1 MKKSIAALAAAT
13 LLTGMLLL
21 PAGAS
26 AESEAA
32 EPLLD
37 ENGNQVEINVYNWGE
52 YISTG
57 EDGSLDVNAEFTRRT
72 GIKVNY
78 TTFETNESL
87 YAKLKSSG
95 ESYDVI
101 IPSDYMI
108 ARMIE
113 EDMLAPLDFSNIP
126 NFDKIADRF
135 KEDCEYDPGNQYSV
149 PYTYGQ
155 VGILYNDEMVTETV
169 DSWDILWDEKYEGQI
184 LMFSNWRDAFGI
196 AQKRLGYSFN
206 STNMDEWNAAAD
218 SLREQKPLVQAYVM
232 DQIFDKMGGGE
243 AALAPYYAGDALTI
257 HSNNEHIQFAVP
269 KEGTNLFVDAMC
281 IPKNCNNKEAAE
293 AYINFMC
300 ETDVA
305 TDNIEYISYASPQEE
320 AAAAH
325 AEYLREEYGDWAV
338 DIIYPS
344 TSGENDEVFLNLPE
358 DVNTQVENIWI
369 EIQGSGGGAI
379 YIVLTVVILVVLAGG
394 IVFFR
399 VRKHMREKEL

>member
-1 MKKSIAALAAAT
+1 MKRIIAALSACILLAGAAILPAAA
-13 LLTGMLLL
+13 
-21 PAGAS
+21 
-26 AESEAA
+26 EEAA
-32 EPLLD
+32 APLLD
-37 ENGNQVEINVYNWGE
+37 ENGKQVEINVYNWGE

-57 EDGSLDVNAEFTRRT
+57 DDGSMDVNAEFTKRT

-108 ARMIE
+108 ARMIK
-113 EDMLAPLDFSNIP
+113 EDMLTPLDFSNIP
-126 NFDKIADRF
+126 NYAKIDERF
-135 KEDCEYDPGNQYSV
+135 KTDCPYDPENKYTV

-155 VGILYNDEMVTETV
+155 VGILYNDELV
-169 DSWDILWDEKYEGQI
+169 DDPVESWDILWNEKYKKQI

-206 STNMDEWNAAAD
+206 STDEAQWEAAAEQ
-218 SLREQKPLVQAYVM
+218 LRQQKPLVQAYVM
-232 DQIFDKMGGGE
+232 DQIFDKMASGE

-257 HSNNEHIQFAVP
+257 HSDNEHIQFAVP

-281 IPKNCNNKEAAE
+281 IPKNCGNKAAAE

-305 TDNIEYISYASPQEE
+305 ADNIAYISYASPQTE
-320 AAAAH
+320 AAVLH
-325 AEYLREEYGDWAV
+325 AEYLQEEYGDWAV
-338 DIIYPS
+338 DIIYPEA
-344 TSGENDEVFLNLPE
+344 SGENDEIFAILPDDLNKKI
-358 DVNTQVENIWI
+358 ENIWI
-369 EIQGSGGGAI
+369 SIQGSSGGSL
-379 YIVLTVVILVVLAGG
+379 YIILTAVVVVLLAGG

-399 VRKHMREKEL
+399 VRKHMREKDL

>member
-1 MKKSIAALAAAT
+1 MKRSIAALSTALLLSGMAVLPAAA
-13 LLTGMLLL
+13 
-21 PAGAS
+21 
-26 AESEAA
+26 EEAA
-32 EPLLD
+32 SPLLD
-37 ENGNQVEINVYNWGE
+37 QNGKQVEINVYNWGE

-57 EDGSLDVNAEFTRRT
+57 EDGSLDVNAEFTKRT

-108 ARMIE
+108 ARMIK

-126 NFDKIADRF
+126 NYAKIDEQF
-135 KEDCEYDPGNQYSV
+135 KTDCPYDPENKYAV
-149 PYTYGQ
+149 PYTYGR
-155 VGILYNDEMVTETV
+155 VGILYNDELVDDPV
-169 DSWDILWDEKYEGQI
+169 DSWDILWNEKYKKQI

-196 AQKRLGYSFN
+196 AQKKLGYSFN
-206 STNMDEWNAAAD
+206 TTDESQWEAAAEE
-218 SLREQKPLVQAYVM
+218 LRRQKPLVQAYVM
-232 DQIFDKMGGGE
+232 DQIFDKMASGE

-257 HSNNEHIQFAVP
+257 HADNEHVQFAVP

-281 IPKNCNNKEAAE
+281 IPKNCGNKAAAE

-305 TDNIEYISYASPQEE
+305 ADNIAYIAYSSPHIE
-320 AAAAH
+320 AAALHEA
-325 AEYLREEYGDWAV
+325 YLREEYGDWAV
-338 DIIYPS
+338 DIVYPAAN
-344 TSGENDEVFLNLPE
+344 GEKDEIFAILPDELNKRI
-358 DVNTQVENIWI
+358 ENIWI
-369 EIQGSGGGAI
+369 GVQGSSGGSL
-379 YIVLTVVILVVLAGG
+379 YIILTAVVVVLLAGG

-399 VRKHMREKEL
+399 VRKHLREKDL